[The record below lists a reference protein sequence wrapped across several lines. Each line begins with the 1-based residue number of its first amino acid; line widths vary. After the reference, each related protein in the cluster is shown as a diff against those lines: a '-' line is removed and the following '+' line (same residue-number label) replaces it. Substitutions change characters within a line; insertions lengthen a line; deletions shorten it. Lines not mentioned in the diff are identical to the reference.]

1 MKSVKR
7 FSLMVTLMIV
17 TLAMLIGSAI
27 AAGETMDVS
36 LVPAQT
42 KVEKGKEVTVSVN
55 IANVNVPSSTGDGVN
70 AFKATLTY
78 DTDVFESV
86 TIDGANDWVKQ
97 TYNTANGI
105 FILTYSNLL
114 TEKSGTIAKL
124 TFKVK
129 EDTTKATGSISLTNI
144 ESSNTETKVTPANAT
159 TTLNINQTT
168 PDDGNNT
175 SGNNTAGGENTAG
188 GNNSTGN
195 QNTTGGQNQVTNS
208 TGNQSSGGQA
218 TTNQAGNSAGVNTAN
233 KNLPKTGIGQ
243 WSIVVGLIIIIVA
256 IVSYLKYRKYNG
268 IK

>member
-7 FSLMVTLMIV
+7 FSLMMTLIVV
-17 TLAMLIGSAI
+17 TLAMLMGSVI

-36 LVPAQT
+36 LVPAQN

-129 EDTTKATGSISLTNI
+129 ENTTKTTGSISLTNI

-175 SGNNTAGGENTAG
+175 ASNNTASNNTAG

-195 QNTTGGQNQVTNS
+195 QNTTGGQNQVTNT

-218 TTNQAGNSAGVNTAN
+218 TTNKAGNSTGVNTAN

-243 WSIVVGLIIIIVA
+243 WSIIAGLVIIIVA

>member
-1 MKSVKR
+1 MKSIKR
-7 FSLMVTLMIV
+7 FTLIAMLMIV
-17 TLAMLIGSAI
+17 TLALTMGGVT

-36 LVPAQT
+36 LAPAQT
-42 KVEKGKEVTVSVN
+42 TVEKGKEVTVSLN

-70 AFKATLTY
+70 AFKATLAY

-86 TIDGANDWVKQ
+86 TIDGVNDWVKQ

-129 EDTTKATGSISLTNI
+129 EDTTKTSGTISLTNI
-144 ESSNTETKVTPANAT
+144 ESSNTETKVTPSNAT
-159 TTLNINQTT
+159 TTLTVNQNTNP

-175 SGNNTAGGENTAG
+175 AGNDNTAGGNNTAGGQNQAG
-188 GNNSTGN
+188 GNNTA
-195 QNTTGGQNQVTNS
+195 NT
-208 TGNQSSGGQA
+208 TGNQSSGGQT
-218 TTNQAGNSAGVNTAN
+218 TTNSTQKGNSAGVNTAN

-243 WSIVVGLIIIIVA
+243 WGIVVGLIVIIIA

>member
-7 FSLMVTLMIV
+7 FSLMMTLIVV
-17 TLAMLIGSAI
+17 TLAMLMGSVI

-36 LVPAQT
+36 LVPAQN

-129 EDTTKATGSISLTNI
+129 EDTTKTTGSISLTNI

-175 SGNNTAGGENTAG
+175 ASNNTAG

-195 QNTTGGQNQVTNS
+195 QNTTGGQNQVTNT

-218 TTNQAGNSAGVNTAN
+218 TTNKAGNSTGVNTAN

-243 WSIVVGLIIIIVA
+243 WSIIAGLVIIIVA